1 MYGNSTFIGNNSSG
15 VISRRPSAAD
25 QLVIPDPAAAA
36 GFETVGSHC
45 TSSTASGCSSYG
57 SPSSL
62 VSGSCSVIMQRSISS
77 HSFQKNGYHCHF
89 TSHPHDF
96 LDMETSP
103 VRRVF
108 STGDLQHGHRAE
120 SPLLSE
126 SCMIIESMNK
136 ACKYSPE
143 EKKERIESLYCT
155 ALLQCGFSS
164 HGRALCQIQLD
175 PGNTIRKKMQ
185 QKILADSRPRIRG
198 RFARNDEIEKNPQLQ
213 WSNVSGE
220 EDEEDE
226 DNWIDFIDSFSENTV
241 P

>member
-1 MYGNSTFIGNNSSG
+1 MYGNSTFLGNNSSG

-96 LDMETSP
+96 LDNMETSP

-143 EKKERIESLYCT
+143 EKKERIERYKSKRN
-155 ALLQCGFSS
+155 QRNF
-164 HGRALCQIQLD
+164 
-175 PGNTIRKKMQ
+175 NKKIKYECR
-185 QKILADSRPRIRG
+185 KILADSRPRIRG

-226 DNWIDFIDSFSENTV
+226 DNWIDFIDSFSENSV

>member
-1 MYGNSTFIGNNSSG
+1 MYGNNTFLGNNSSG
-15 VISRRPSAAD
+15 VISRRPSAAA

-108 STGDLQHGHRAE
+108 STGDLQVSDLRPILF
-120 SPLLSE
+120 SFQN
-126 SCMIIESMNK
+126 IFD
-136 ACKYSPE
+136 Y
-143 EKKERIESLYCT
+143 LY
-155 ALLQCGFSS
+155 
-164 HGRALCQIQLD
+164 I
-175 PGNTIRKKMQ
+175 
-185 QKILADSRPRIRG
+185 
-198 RFARNDEIEKNPQLQ
+198 
-213 WSNVSGE
+213 
-220 EDEEDE
+220 
-226 DNWIDFIDSFSENTV
+226 
-241 P
+241 